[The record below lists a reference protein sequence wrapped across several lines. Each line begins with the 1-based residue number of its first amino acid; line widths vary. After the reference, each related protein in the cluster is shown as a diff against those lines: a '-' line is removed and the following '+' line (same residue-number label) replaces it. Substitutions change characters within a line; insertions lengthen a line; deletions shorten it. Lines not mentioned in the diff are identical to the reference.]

1 MRIFITILILIA
13 SIGSASSQHIIA
25 ESPYKSGAS
34 FPGGMDSLNSFLAK
48 NIKYPN
54 YLKDRKKELEE
65 IITIEFTV
73 KRDGWI
79 EDISIRKGKNPA
91 FKKEARRLVRAMPR
105 WKAAEM
111 EGKVVNETIILPI
124 RFRLELDD

>member
-1 MRIFITILILIA
+1 MRIFITLLIIVA
-13 SIGSASSQHIIA
+13 SIGTVSSQHIIA
-25 ESPYKSGAS
+25 DSPYKSGAS

-48 NIKYPN
+48 NIKYPK

-65 IITIEFTV
+65 IVIIEFTV

-79 EDISIRKGKNPA
+79 EDINIRKGKNAA
-91 FKKEARRLVRAMPR
+91 FKKEARRLVREMPR
-105 WKAAEM
+105 WKPAEM

-124 RFRLELDD
+124 RFKLEFED